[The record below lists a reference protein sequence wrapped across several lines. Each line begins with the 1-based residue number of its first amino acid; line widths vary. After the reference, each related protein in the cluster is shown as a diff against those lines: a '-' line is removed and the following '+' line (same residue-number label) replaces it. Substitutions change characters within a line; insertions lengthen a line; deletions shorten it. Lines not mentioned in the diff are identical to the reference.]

1 MDQEKINEVKE
12 ELTEELRKDN
22 ADLEALETKV
32 SELEAEQRNLLE
44 TAEAEQRKQQEEAEE
59 RRKMADA
66 INNKEV
72 NVKVIKEDKRMLEE
86 RNYDFDKE
94 YRTAWAKTM
103 LARPES
109 EFTENEKR
117 ALGDAITTTATTFVQ
132 STSSVQGINNGGYF
146 IPKDVKN
153 DILKLVYESSP
164 FLNDVKKLQVA
175 GNVDLPRLI
184 AADDANWYSELSCTV
199 NEGVEFGMLQLTGWE
214 LAKKVVVT
222 WKLESMAVESF
233 IPFIVEEIAQK
244 MARALATAVIYGE
257 GASSQKPLGAIYG
270 LTAVT
275 TGADPIE
282 TIINTFKSLSSD
294 ARRGAKAYISND
306 VNIAIAQMKDNNN
319 AYQYLQGRPLV
330 SLLDVV
336 VDPFLSGNDILVGNP
351 KNYVLNEVESVRIDK
366 QYDVACRK
374 VTYAGYAIYDGKPI
388 PSAFAKGVW
397 TPAEDTEVI

>member
-86 RNYDFDKE
+86 RNYNFDKE

-103 LARPES
+103 LGRPES
-109 EFTENEKR
+109 DFTENEKR
-117 ALGDAITTTATTFVQ
+117 ALGDAVTTTATTFVQ
-132 STSSVQGINNGGYF
+132 STSSVQGINNGGLF
-146 IPKDVKN
+146 IPKDVRS

-164 FLNDVKKLQVA
+164 FLADVKKLQVA

-184 AADDANWYSELSCTV
+184 AADDANWYAELSCTV
-199 NEGVEFGMLQLTGWE
+199 NEGIEWGTLQLTGHE
-214 LAKKVVVT
+214 LAKNVVVT
-222 WKLESMAVESF
+222 WKLEAMAVESF
-233 IPFIVEEIAQK
+233 ISFIVEEIAQK
-244 MARALATAVIYGE
+244 MGKALATAVIYGT
-257 GASSQKPLGAIYG
+257 GSSQPTGAIYG

-275 TGADPIE
+275 VGADPIE
-282 TIINTFKSLSSD
+282 TIINTFKSLSND

-336 VDPFLSGNDILVGNP
+336 VDPFLSGNDIIVGNP
-351 KNYVLNEVESVRIDK
+351 QNYILNEVESVRIDK
-366 QYDVACRK
+366 DFDVKCRK

-388 PSAFAKGVW
+388 PSSFAKGVW
-397 TPAEDTEVI
+397 TPAEDTEI